1 MGERVPVFLD
11 CDTGIDDVL
20 AIVFLLS
27 RPEIELVGIGSVSGN
42 LDAAR
47 AAQNTLQ
54 VLDLLGAPE
63 IPVAVGAHDFTAH
76 PYAGG
81 APDVHGVN
89 GIGDVV
95 LPDTERTVDG
105 RDAAQLLVDLV
116 QEHRGALR
124 VLAIGPCTNLAI
136 ALEREP
142 GITALVRDV
151 VVMGG
156 AFLEPGNITPH
167 AEANVWNDP
176 EAADVVFAAPWA
188 VTALPVDAARRQVL
202 EAADLLALRDDASPV
217 VGTVGRMLE
226 VYGEFYRGVFGRPL
240 AVLYDPLAAALLT
253 DAVQVTR
260 ELELPVVVV
269 TGDGE
274 ERGRTTA
281 RPADDADVAGR
292 RACRVVLAT
301 EPAFAPLLVAALRSF
316 G

>member
-1 MGERVPVFLD
+1 MVERVPVFLD

-20 AIVFLLS
+20 AIAFLLS
-27 RPEIELVGIGSVSGN
+27 RPELELVGIGTVSGN
-42 LDAAR
+42 LDAAG
-47 AAQNTLQ
+47 AAENTLR
-54 VLDLLGAPE
+54 VLDLLGAPDV
-63 IPVAVGAHDFTAH
+63 PVAVGAHDFTTH

-81 APDVHGVN
+81 APDVHGAN

-95 LPDTERTVDG
+95 LPATGRTLDD
-105 RDAAQLLVDLV
+105 RDAVQLLVDLAR
-116 QEHRGALR
+116 EHRGALR
-124 VLAIGPCTNLAI
+124 VLAIGPCTNLAV

-142 GITALVRDV
+142 AITELVRDV

-156 AFLEPGNITPH
+156 AFLEAGNITPH

-176 EAADVVFAAPWA
+176 EAADAVFAAPWA

-202 EAADLLALRDDASPV
+202 EAGDLLALRDDASPV

-260 ELELPVVVV
+260 ALDQPVVVV

-274 ERGRTTA
+274 QRGRTTA
-281 RPADDADVAGR
+281 RPADDPEAAGR
-292 RACRVVLAT
+292 RPCRVVLET
-301 EPAFAPLLVAALRSF
+301 EPAFAPLLVDALRSF
-316 G
+316 A